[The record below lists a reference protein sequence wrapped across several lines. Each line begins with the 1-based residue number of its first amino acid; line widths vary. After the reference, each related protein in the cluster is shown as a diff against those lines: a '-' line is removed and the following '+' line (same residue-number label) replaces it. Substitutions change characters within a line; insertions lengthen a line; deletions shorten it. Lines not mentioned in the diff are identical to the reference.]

1 MRLAKVN
8 AHYQVTIPKA
18 IRSQAKIA
26 KGAYVKVEYQRG
38 TVLIRPV
45 SVIEEK
51 EEAAGRRRVAEQ
63 KFAEVWKDEKDAVWE
78 SYL

>member
-18 IRSQAKIA
+18 IRTRARIS

-38 TVLIRPV
+38 P
-45 SVIEEK
+45 
-51 EEAAGRRRVAEQ
+51 
-63 KFAEVWKDEKDAVWE
+63 F
-78 SYL
+78 